1 MRGLV
6 EKFGEKL
13 INKALDIFEGLL
25 DKATDSSQA
34 VGVCQIIFNMASASA
49 VRLLHQISHR
59 LMAVMEDNLSS
70 ENEEVRH
77 WSTRVFITLMQR

>member
-25 DKATDSSQA
+25 EKATDSSQA

-49 VRLLHQISHR
+49 IRLL
-59 LMAVMEDNLSS
+59 
-70 ENEEVRH
+70 
-77 WSTRVFITLMQR
+77 